1 MCTRWC
7 LVLESPDLGSDAH
20 LRDGGWLPCR
30 LNALFSCS
38 WVILEFPSGKYSFE
52 GVVLVSVWLYPDGP
66 SSETLLGLGL
76 FLWDSS
82 WLLEVAFGFSTGSS
96 FSWPRGLL
104 EMESLLKV
112 GTSCGPG
119 QAGVWTRA
127 SDGCWLSSG
136 AWSFLFKDEDRLRER
151 LWKES
156 WKGKEETERPQL
168 GRNTLFLVM
177 VPPHKIC
184 SHPNSFLFLLK
195 CFFFHTLY
203 SGYSSPLPYSFLFLP
218 TFPPA
223 WTQILS
229 VSPYKTQTLGNN
241 NKIK

>member
-1 MCTRWC
+1 MKATGRWTVCTRRC
-7 LVLESPDLGSDAH
+7 LVSESPDLGSDAH

-38 WVILEFPSGKYSFE
+38 WVILEFPSGKSSFE

-104 EMESLLKV
+104 EMESLLEV

-195 CFFFHTLY
+195 CFFFIHYILVTVLPCPTP
-203 SGYSSPLPYSFLFLP
+203 SCSSLPSLPPGLKPFLSL
-218 TFPPA
+218 
-223 WTQILS
+223 L
-229 VSPYKTQTLGNN
+229 
-241 NKIK
+241 IKRRH